1 MKYIVKNS
9 ILLIV
14 AWKESSWSFQKEM
27 NDICMGIV
35 LNLVKKNVGRR
46 RRWNIEEGLFLIL
59 KMCQMC
65 QMKGGLIWNVPKFRL
80 NCFISLIKVN

>member
-35 LNLVKKNVGRR
+35 LNLVKKNGGRR

-65 QMKGGLIWNVPKFRL
+65 QMKGG
-80 NCFISLIKVN
+80 